1 MGAYHLQWEMIKFA
15 KAHHIDRYNFYGIT
29 GDFSESAR
37 LWRTTIQKG
46 FNAHVEEYIGDFIKP
61 IKPMLYKLQTYLK
74 HKRR

>member
-1 MGAYHLQWEMIKFA
+1 MALLVIF
-15 KAHHIDRYNFYGIT
+15 RV
-29 GDFSESAR
+29 SRR

>member
-1 MGAYHLQWEMIKFA
+1 MIKFA

-29 GDFSESAR
+29 GDFSESSEDYGV
-37 LWRTTIQKG
+37 QQFKKG

-61 IKPMLYKLQTYLK
+61 IKPMFYKIQQYLN

>member
-1 MGAYHLQWEMIKFA
+1 MALLVIF
-15 KAHHIDRYNFYGIT
+15 RV
-29 GDFSESAR
+29 SRR

-46 FNAHVEEYIGDFIKP
+46 FNAREDIGDFIKP